1 MDPSPQQVVVE
12 VAVNTLL
19 HKDQEAQVD
28 LAVVELEMEVLLI
41 LVELVILHL
50 FHLHKEIMVEQDL
63 ILEVI
68 ISLLVAEVVPVVL
81 VVMDLVQTLVVLVV
95 LDHQLRSKPQLLNFM
110 LVVAVELVKAVVVL
124 VILVE
129 AVLVGLEMVEAGH
142 QPPYPPVVA
151 EVEEESLPQEEPVE
165 MVLLASL

>member
-68 ISLLVAEVVPVVL
+68 ISLLVAAVVPVVL

-124 VILVE
+124 VVLVE
-129 AVLVGLEMVEAGH
+129 AVLVGLEMAEAGH
-142 QPPYPPVVA
+142 QPPHLPVVA
-151 EVEEESLPQEEPVE
+151 EVEEESLPQEESV
-165 MVLLASL
+165 VVVDLVSL